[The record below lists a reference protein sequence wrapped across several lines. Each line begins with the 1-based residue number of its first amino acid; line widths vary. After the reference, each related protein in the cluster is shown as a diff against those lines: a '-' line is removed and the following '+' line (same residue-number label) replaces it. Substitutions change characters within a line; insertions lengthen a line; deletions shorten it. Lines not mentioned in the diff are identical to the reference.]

1 MFHYLKILPKSYT
14 RFRNFLE
21 VSLSEVQACCNVTP
35 VLPVRTKSLCKV
47 IAFCSFLLLLVLV
60 VFTHVLGCKTCKT
73 RSGGL
78 EASIAITPTAEV
90 TLNRGRAKNSGL
102 FGKKY
107 VDLVLNLTALFL
119 LHRLFHF
126 IM

>member
-1 MFHYLKILPKSYT
+1 M
-14 RFRNFLE
+14 
-21 VSLSEVQACCNVTP
+21 
-35 VLPVRTKSLCKV
+35 
-47 IAFCSFLLLLVLV
+47 
-60 VFTHVLGCKTCKT
+60 FTHVLGCKTCKT